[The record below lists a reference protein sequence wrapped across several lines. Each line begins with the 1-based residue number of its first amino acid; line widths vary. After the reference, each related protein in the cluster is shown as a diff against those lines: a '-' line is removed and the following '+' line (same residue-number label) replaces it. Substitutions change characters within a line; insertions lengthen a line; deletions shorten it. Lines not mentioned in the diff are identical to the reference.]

1 MFDVLS
7 EVRVLDFGK
16 FVAAPSSTWL
26 LSNMGAQVTKIEP
39 VGGSPDR
46 EPFRV
51 SDELD
56 GAGFLQLH
64 SNKRSLCL
72 DYEPAGGREVLK
84 RLVAASDVVVLG
96 APAGTLKRQGLD
108 YDTLSTINPRLIYL
122 NVSAFTSIGPRANDI
137 GFDGIGQVMSG
148 STYMSGFGDIPTRS
162 FCSFIDVSTGIYSAF
177 AIACALMD
185 RAKTGKGH
193 NLETSLM
200 TSGYSIMSWLLVEQS
215 LTQRNRTRTGNRAQ
229 SSGPSDVFR
238 TRDGWIVVQV
248 LGDGMFAKI
257 ARLVGHAEWIADP
270 RFKTDNDRADNGAA
284 LSEGV
289 AAWCQQYTS
298 AEALKLLRDARLP
311 GAPVN
316 SLQQALDEPQ
326 LAALGMLQ
334 DVPHPGR
341 NNLQLF
347 KSPIVVDGAFAPIR
361 ARPPLAGEH
370 TDAILGELGYSEP
383 QIAEL
388 RRSKAVGF
396 QPQ

>member
-1 MFDVLS
+1 MFNVLRD
-7 EVRVLDFGK
+7 VRVLDFGK

-26 LSNMGAQVTKIEP
+26 LSNMGAQVTKVEP
-39 VGGSPDR
+39 VNGSPDR

-51 SDELD
+51 SEDLD

-72 DYEPAGGREVLK
+72 DYEPASGREVLHK
-84 RLVAASDVVVLG
+84 LVAASDVIVLG
-96 APAGTLKRQGLD
+96 APHGTLKRQGLD
-108 YDTLSTINPRLIYL
+108 YETLSKLNPRLIYL

-148 STYMSGFGDIPTRS
+148 STYMSGFGDVPTRS

-177 AIACALMD
+177 AIACALID
-185 RAKTGKGH
+185 RASSGKGH
-193 NLETSLM
+193 NLETSLL
-200 TSGYSIMSWLLVEQS
+200 TSGYSIMSWLLVEQA

-248 LGDGMFAKI
+248 LGDGMFAKV
-257 ARLVGHAEWIADP
+257 ARLVGHPEWIADP
-270 RFKTDNDRADNGAA
+270 RFATDNDRADNGEA
-284 LSEGV
+284 LSAGV
-289 AAWCQQYTS
+289 AAWCIQYTN
-298 AEALKLLRDARLP
+298 AEVLKLLRDARLP

-316 SLQQALDEPQ
+316 SLQQALEEPQ

-341 NNLQLF
+341 ANLQLF
-347 KSPIVVDGAFAPIR
+347 KSPIVADGEFAAIR
-361 ARPPLAGEH
+361 TRPPLAGEH
-370 TDAILGELGYSEP
+370 TDAILGELGYSAT
-383 QIAEL
+383 QIADL
-388 RRSKAVGF
+388 RRARTIGF
-396 QPQ
+396 HP